1 MQQSPRSHFHF
12 HALDSLPQS
21 TRSLGILLAKQPPRG
36 LVRVNFPRERLMA
49 PVLEMLM
56 PFFAA
61 RIYRLIPHG
70 PLGLVSA

>member
-56 PFFAA
+56 LSLQQEFTASC
-61 RIYRLIPHG
+61 RWL
-70 PLGLVSA
+70 LGSVSA